1 MADFDRIASPVINGA
16 TSLAS
21 GIVGLIGARKQ
32 REFESAEAEKQRL
45 WNEQQTEK
53 ANQFSLEMWNRTNE
67 YNNPA
72 AQRQRLIDAG
82 MNPLY
87 YGLDGSSA
95 NGFQAAQP
103 LGYERASAGAFQ
115 NPFQAGMNAM
125 LQKAQIDLAKAQ
137 AAKTKAET
145 DSTQLDN
152 EFASRT
158 MAARQEG
165 VELANQVS
173 KENLAKISD
182 ERKQIAANIKKI
194 SAETDNEYMRLA
206 LIEAET
212 KVQNMNA
219 QQIVEL
225 LPYNKL
231 FIEAQTQNQ
240 KASAALAFAN
250 AAIQKGLLDNGY
262 VEATL
267 SRLDAEIAKLHIDTK
282 NAEDIEQINAFKAG
296 IRNGS
301 WSQTLGIKA
310 ETKVGKAIGKVLDSI
325 YGSLSAL
332 SEAVAG
338 PISGFVK

>member
-1 MADFDRIASPVINGA
+1 MIIDKVASPLINGA
-16 TSLAS
+16 TNLAS

-32 REFESAEAEKQRL
+32 REFETVEAEKQRL

-53 ANQFSLEMWNRTNE
+53 ANQFSLEMWNKTNE
-67 YNNPA
+67 YNSPA
-72 AQRQRLIDAG
+72 AQRQRLIEAG
-82 MNPLY
+82 LNPLY

-95 NGFQAAQP
+95 NGFESAQP
-103 LGYERASAGAFQ
+103 LGYERASASAFQ
-115 NPFQAGMNAM
+115 NPLQAGMNTM

-145 DSTQLDN
+145 DATQLDN
-152 EFASRT
+152 EFNSRT

-173 KENLAKISD
+173 KENLAKIAD
-182 ERKQIAANIKKI
+182 ERKQISANIKKI
-194 SAETDNEYMRLA
+194 SAETENEYMKKA

-212 KVQNMNA
+212 NVQKMNA

-240 KASAALAFAN
+240 KASAALGFAN
-250 AAIQKGLLDNGY
+250 AAIQKGLLDKGF
-262 VEATL
+262 VDATIDK
-267 SRLDAEIAKLHIDTK
+267 LDAEIAKLRIDTK

-296 IRNGS
+296 VRNGS
-301 WSQTLGIKA
+301 WSQTIGIRQ
-310 ETKVGKAIGKVLDSI
+310 ETKVGKAIGKVLDGI